1 MLSSLPIR
9 QIPSFTST
17 SFANNTAHKKWT
29 LAAIVAAAL
38 FAALNCLAQDP
49 AQDQDKDQQQASQQ
63 PNSQP
68 APAQAAT
75 NFSTVT
81 IPGGT
86 RIALVLTQ
94 PIQTRYIH
102 RGDDIYAQ
110 INSPVSS
117 GNEVV
122 IPIGTFVQ
130 GKVDKLERRG
140 GRGEI
145 RLQAMSITFPDGY
158 VIPITDPAL
167 LVTDEG
173 YALKDPG
180 PGRSAAAFVLPFAG
194 AGLGA
199 LIGYGVADKQPGTIT
214 ASIPSGC
221 VGSPPGCV
229 SSSMTVPAHPGM
241 SIGIGAVVGAAAGGI
256 GALVMLVSSHHF
268 YMDVG
273 TPVEMTLQHPLSLQ
287 QNEVANAVQ
296 QSEQHPVAEQP
307 VASRPLPPA
316 PPATSTDHGT
326 CWTPGTPGTPPT
338 VIPGP
343 PGPDGIPGPPTII
356 PGTPPT
362 PGTPY
367 PCP

>member
-1 MLSSLPIR
+1 MLCSLPSRRNASSISSPWTTKQVIR
-9 QIPSFTST
+9 AIIIAAAFLAALACFAQDQTPTSPDAGSQPSQTQA
-17 SFANNTAHKKWT
+17 ANNTA
-29 LAAIVAAAL
+29 A
-38 FAALNCLAQDP
+38 
-49 AQDQDKDQQQASQQ
+49 
-63 PNSQP
+63 
-68 APAQAAT
+68 
-75 NFSTVT
+75 VT
-81 IPGGT
+81 IPAGT
-86 RIALVLTQ
+86 KIALVLTQ
-94 PIQTRYIH
+94 PIQTRLVH

-122 IPIGTFVQ
+122 IPVGTFVQ
-130 GKVDKLERRG
+130 GKVDKIGRHG

-145 RLQAMSITFPDGY
+145 RLQSMSITFPDGY
-158 VIPITDPAL
+158 VAPISGPATL
-167 LVTDEG
+167 ETDEG

-180 PGRSAAAFVLPFAG
+180 PGRSVGALVLPFAG
-194 AGLGA
+194 AGIGA
-199 LIGYGVADKQPGTIT
+199 LIGHSVGSAQSTIT
-214 ASIPSGC
+214 ITN
-221 VGSPPGCV
+221 PPGCNPALPNCL
-229 SSSMTVPAHPGM
+229 SSSMPTLGGRG
-241 SIGIGAVVGAAAGGI
+241 IDTGIGATVGAAVGGI
-256 GALVMLVSSHHF
+256 GALFMLVSSHHF

-273 TPVEMTLQHPLSLQ
+273 TPVEMTLQQPVILQ

-296 QSEQHPVAEQP
+296 QSEQQPVAEQP
-307 VASRPLPPA
+307 VAPRPLPP
-316 PPATSTDHGT
+316 PPPPNPPTDHGT

>member
-1 MLSSLPIR
+1 MLCSLPIR
-9 QIPSFTST
+9 QTSSFNST
-17 SFANNTAHKKWT
+17 SFANQTAHKKWT
-29 LAAIVAAAL
+29 LPAVVAAVL

-49 AQDQDKDQQQASQQ
+49 AQDKDQPQGSQQ

-68 APAQAAT
+68 APTQAAT

-122 IPIGTFVQ
+122 IPVGTFVQ
-130 GKVDKLERRG
+130 GKVDKLERQG

-145 RLQAMSITFPDGY
+145 RLQSMSITFPDGY

-180 PGRSAAAFVLPFAG
+180 SRRAAGAFALPAAG

-199 LIGYGVADKQPGTIT
+199 LIGYGVANKQPGTIT
-214 ASIPSGC
+214 SSIPSGC
-221 VGSPPGCV
+221 VGPPPGCV

-241 SIGIGAVVGAAAGGI
+241 SIGIGAGVGAAAGMIASLFVLTGTHNFF
-256 GALVMLVSSHHF
+256 L
-268 YMDVG
+268 DVG
-273 TPVEMTLQHPLSLQ
+273 TPVEMTLQHSVSLQ

-296 QSEQHPVAEQP
+296 QSEQYPVAEQP
-307 VASRPLPPA
+307 VAPRSLPPST
-316 PPATSTDHGT
+316 PATPTDHGT

>member
-1 MLSSLPIR
+1 MLCSLPIR
-9 QIPSFTST
+9 RSPSLTLPSFASQ
-17 SFANNTAHKKWT
+17 TAHEKWT
-29 LAAIVAAAL
+29 VPAVVAAVL
-38 FAALNCLAQDP
+38 FAILNCLAQGS
-49 AQDQDKDQQQASQQ
+49 AQDQNKDQPQASQQ

-68 APAQAAT
+68 APTQAPPNNAAT
-75 NFSTVT
+75 VTV
-81 IPGGT
+81 PGGT

-94 PIQTRYIH
+94 PLQTRYIH

-122 IPIGTFVQ
+122 IPVGTFVQ
-130 GKVDKLERRG
+130 GKVAKLDRRG

-145 RLQAMSITFPDGY
+145 RLQSMSITFPDGY
-158 VIPITDPAL
+158 VIPVADPAL

-180 PGRSAAAFVLPFAG
+180 PSRSATAFVLPFAG

-199 LIGYGVADKQPGTIT
+199 LIGH
-214 ASIPSGC
+214 S
-221 VGSPPGCV
+221 VGSAQSTLTTTNPPGCNPALPNCF
-229 SSSMTVPAHPGM
+229 SSSIPAPGRKG
-241 SIGIGAVVGAAAGGI
+241 IDTGIGATLGAAAGGI
-256 GALVMLVSSHHF
+256 SALVMLVSSHHF

-273 TPVEMTLQHPLSLQ
+273 TPVEMTLQRPLSLQ
-287 QNEVANAVQ
+287 QNEVTNAVQ
-296 QSEQHPVAEQP
+296 QSEQHPVAEQA
-307 VASRPLPPA
+307 VAPRPLPPST
-316 PPATSTDHGT
+316 PATSRDHGT

-362 PGTPY
+362 SGTPY